1 MLAEGFRSAAD
12 WRTALLGRT
21 LTGEELRG
29 AAYKRLFACGSMVL
43 PIYLCF
49 VFALVERKNET
60 QKKIAYRSAE
70 G

>member
-1 MLAEGFRSAAD
+1 MNRLSGPCVSGLAVRGTIQFNDR
-12 WRTALLGRT
+12 
-21 LTGEELRG
+21 LTRCLS
-29 AAYKRLFACGSMVL
+29 KRLFACGSMVL

-49 VFALVERKNET
+49 VFALYERKNET